1 MRAIN
6 LPKAGRQKEAKYPA
20 THPGQKIE
28 LDRAAA
34 RGA

>member
-1 MRAIN
+1 
-6 LPKAGRQKEAKYPA
+6 LPKAGRQKEAKIP
-20 THPGQKIE
+20 QRILDKKVE